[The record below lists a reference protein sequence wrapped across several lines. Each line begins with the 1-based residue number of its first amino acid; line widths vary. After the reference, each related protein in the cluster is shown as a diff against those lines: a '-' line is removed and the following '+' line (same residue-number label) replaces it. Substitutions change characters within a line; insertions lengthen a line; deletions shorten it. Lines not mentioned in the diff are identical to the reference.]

1 MTRQLLTAQR
11 CAGLSFVLFALL
23 ILSTTPPAS
32 AQGYPP
38 NCSPVGSAVCASMY
52 PLEWQYTNRGTC
64 RGFPARSS
72 EAEAAQDIVTDYT
85 RPDQCNLNVTPS
97 GGWLSGG
104 PHSIGFC
111 GGVQDFVSLPFLHR
125 NTGIPIENH
134 RLYDIDWQQPRPA
147 CTSYHAR
154 SSIAMKTSL
163 VCPPGMTGAIHGTI
177 VVDGETYSSWYCA
190 SSAVAPPKNLGEP
203 DAKNCGA
210 LTKKPIHIAT
220 GNKFKVETDYVA
232 VGAGGLEFKRFYN
245 HGGVPESQSV
255 WFGAN
260 WFTHIGKYWRHT
272 YDRSI
277 LHVVSGALTTAS
289 AYRADGKVLA
299 FNLYNGAFAAQKD
312 VDDRLE
318 KLMDGGWKFTTSADD
333 VELYDAEGRL
343 LSITTR
349 AGLAQTLAYSDGS
362 TPAAIA
368 PRPGLLIGVTDSF
381 GHGLGFRYNA
391 AAQLVAMTDPAGGAF
406 AYAHDPAGNLVS
418 VTYPDTKVRSYVYDE
433 PGNTSGTSQPSALTG
448 IIDENNAR
456 FSTYKYDSAGRAT
469 FSGLANGADTTTLSY
484 TSGTS
489 TLVTDALGQTRTY
502 QFSTSHGV
510 QRVSSISSVC
520 RDCGLPA
527 SRTFDANGN
536 VASRTD
542 FNGNVTSYSYD
553 TARNL
558 ETSRIEASGSPRART
573 FATTWH
579 PNFRIPTSTTEPN
592 RTTTFTHDSRGNVLT
607 RTVTDTSATP
617 NASRTWSFTYDDFG
631 RVLTE
636 DGPRT
641 DVSDVTTYT
650 YYNCTT
656 GARCGQVNT
665 ITNAA
670 GHVTTYDAYN
680 AHGQPT
686 QITDANGF
694 VTTVAYDARQ
704 RLADRCAGSFLPA
717 CSGGEL
723 THIDYW
729 PTGLLRKAV
738 QADGSYTE
746 FSYDDAHRLIAI
758 RDGANNRIT
767 YTLDAMGNRTAEN
780 TFDPN
785 NVLKR
790 THARVFNSL
799 NQLWKEVSA
808 AGTANVT
815 TVLGYDNNGN
825 QTTMNAPLG
834 RNSANAYDEL
844 DRLKET
850 TDSNSGV
857 TRLAFD
863 ANDNLTSVTDPRGL
877 VTTYTYNGF
886 GDLKALAS
894 PDTGLMTNTFDT
906 GGNVVSSTDSRNSVA
921 TNTYDSL
928 GRVASSAFRIGTTTD
943 QTITYAYD
951 SGTNGRGHLTG
962 ASDASHS
969 MAWIYDRQGRLT
981 GKSQM
986 LTANSATQSMGYG
999 YNSMGQRT
1007 TLLMPSGRT
1016 IQYGYDSNGKVT
1028 SVTLLGTPN
1037 VNILSNVTYDPFGPI
1052 TGWTWGNG
1060 IATSRAFDADG
1071 KLTSI
1076 AHTSTVVGNRTFGYD
1091 DAFRITG
1098 ISDSASGSP
1107 SWALGY
1113 DLLDRLNSATNA
1125 GVTIGYTFDA
1135 SGNRLAQSGT
1145 SASSYQVA
1153 AGSNRLTS
1161 TSGALVRSYSYDAAG
1176 NTLSSGATTHT
1187 YYHNGRM
1194 KTARLG
1200 SAGRTTYLYN
1210 ALGQRIKKSGGAIT
1224 AALYFMYD
1232 EAGHLVGEYKWTN
1245 GALVL
1250 VQETVWLG
1258 DIPVATLRNVG
1269 GKVTVFHVHTDQLNT
1284 PRKVTTA
1291 STVPV
1296 MKWKWDPTPFGEGA
1310 PVEPSGA
1317 FKYNLRFPGQYFDV
1331 ESNLSY
1337 NYFRDFDPALGRY
1350 VESDPIGLAAG
1361 VNTYGYVGAL
1371 PVSRVDPLGLQTA
1384 GPCPMGQR
1392 SRPVPGAV
1400 NGYQCVD
1407 DPRAANDPPY
1417 CPSGSCAVYPR
1428 EPPKPVETCVQKCER
1443 LRKKCHFL
1451 AGGYGP
1457 STRISA
1463 ALVARAATQ
1472 AVSAGGT
1479 IGSTAL
1485 GAGIGTGPAV
1495 FESLTGMTE
1504 PGIHKGCDTGAMKC
1518 TKECDCKSN

>member
-1 MTRQLLTAQR
+1 
-11 CAGLSFVLFALL
+11 
-23 ILSTTPPAS
+23 
-32 AQGYPP
+32 
-38 NCSPVGSAVCASMY
+38 MY
-52 PLEWQYTNRGTC
+52 PLAWEYSNRGTC
-64 RGFPARSS
+64 RGFPARRS
-72 EAEAAQDIVTDYT
+72 EEEARQDIVFDYT
-85 RPDQCNLNVTPS
+85 RPDQCSLSVTPS
-97 GGWLSGG
+97 GGWLTGG
-104 PHSIGFC
+104 PHSIGYC
-111 GGVQDFVSLPFLHR
+111 GGVLNYTTLPYLHR
-125 NTGIPIENH
+125 NTGIPVQNY
-134 RLYDIDWQQPRPA
+134 RLYDIDWQQPLGA
-147 CTSYHAR
+147 CIGYRAQ
-154 SSIAMKTSL
+154 SSISMQRVL
-163 VCPPGMTGAIHGTI
+163 VCPPGVTGAIHGTI
-177 VVDGETYSSWYCA
+177 VVDGQTHSSMYCA
-190 SSAVAPPKNLGEP
+190 SSGVAPPKNLGEP
-203 DAKNCGA
+203 DAKNCGP
-210 LTKKPIHIAT
+210 LTKNPVHIAT
-220 GNKFKVETDYVA
+220 GNKFLTETDYVA
-232 VGAGGLEFKRFYN
+232 AGAGGLEFKRYYN
-245 HGGVPESQSV
+245 HGGVPESQSA

-260 WFTHIGKYWRHT
+260 WFTRIGKYWRHT

-277 LHVVSGALTTAS
+277 LYVASGALTTAS

-299 FNLYNGAFAAQKD
+299 FNLYNGAFIAQAD

-318 KLMDGGWKFTTSADD
+318 KLAGGGWKVTTPADA
-333 VELYDAEGRL
+333 VELYDAEGKL

-349 AGLAQTLAYSDGS
+349 GGLVQTMAYSDES

-368 PRPGLLIGVTDSF
+368 PVPGLLIGVTDSF
-381 GHGLGFRYNA
+381 GHALGFRYNA
-391 AAQLVAMTDPAGGAF
+391 ASQLVAMTDPAGGVF
-406 AYAHDPAGNLVS
+406 AYAYDPAGNLAS
-418 VTYPDTKVRSYVYDE
+418 VTWPDAKLRTYVYNE

-456 FSTYKYDSAGRAT
+456 FSTYKYDAMGRAT
-469 FSGLANGADTTTLSY
+469 FSGHANGANNTTLSF

-489 TLVTDALGQTRTY
+489 TSVTDALGQTRTY

-510 QRVSSISSVC
+510 QRVSSISSLC

-527 SRTFDANGN
+527 SRSFDANGN

-558 ETSRIEASGSPRART
+558 ETSRTEASGSPRART
-573 FATTWH
+573 IATTWH
-579 PNFRIPTSTTEPN
+579 PIFRIPASTAEPN
-592 RTTTFTHDSRGNVLT
+592 RTTTFTHDSSGNVLT
-607 RTVTDTSATP
+607 RTVTDTSVTP
-617 NASRTWSFTYDDFG
+617 NVSRTWSFSYDGFG

-650 YYNCTT
+650 YYTCTT

-686 QITDANGF
+686 QITDANGL
-694 VTTVAYDARQ
+694 VTTLAYDSRQ
-704 RLADRCAGSFLPA
+704 RLTDRCAGSLLPA

-723 THIDYW
+723 AHIDYW

-738 QADGSYTE
+738 HADGSYTE
-746 FSYDDAHRLIAI
+746 FSYDDAHRLIEI

-790 THARVFNSL
+790 THARVFNTL
-799 NQLWKEVSA
+799 NQLWKEVNA

-844 DRLKET
+844 DRLNEI

-886 GDLKALAS
+886 GDFKALAS
-894 PDTGLMTNTFDT
+894 PDTGLMANTFDS
-906 GGNVVSSTDSRNSVA
+906 GGNIVSSADSRNSIA

-928 GRVASSAFRIGTTTD
+928 GRIVSSAFRIGSTTD
-943 QTITYAYD
+943 QTIRYTYD
-951 SGTNGRGHLTG
+951 SGTHGRGRLTG
-962 ASDASHS
+962 ASDANHS

-981 GKSQM
+981 GKSQT
-986 LTANSATQSMGYG
+986 LTAGSVIQSLGYG
-999 YNSMGQRT
+999 YNSMGQLT

-1016 IQYGYDSNGKVT
+1016 IQYGYDSNGKT
-1028 SVTLLGTPN
+1028 SSVTLLGTPD
-1037 VNILSNVTYDPFGPI
+1037 VTILSNVTYDPFGPI
-1052 TGWTWGNG
+1052 TGWAWGNG
-1060 IATSRAFDADG
+1060 IAASRTFDADG
-1071 KLTSI
+1071 KLTNI
-1076 AHTSTVVGNRTFGYD
+1076 AHASTIVGSRTLSYD

-1098 ISDSASGSP
+1098 ISDSANGDP
-1107 SWALGY
+1107 TWALGY
-1113 DLLDRLNSATNA
+1113 DPLDRLISATNA
-1125 GVTIGYTFDA
+1125 GANIGYTYDA
-1135 SGNRLAQSGT
+1135 NGNRLTQSGT

-1153 AGSNRLTS
+1153 ASSNRLSS

-1176 NTLSSGATTHT
+1176 NTLGSGATTHT
-1187 YYHNGRM
+1187 YYNNGRM

-1232 EAGHLVGEYKWTN
+1232 EAGHLVGEYRWTN

-1269 GKVTVFHVHTDQLNT
+1269 GKVTVFHVHTDQLNA

-1291 STVPV
+1291 AAVPV
-1296 MKWKWDPTPFGEGA
+1296 LKWKWDPTPFGEGA
-1310 PVEPSGA
+1310 PVEPAGA
-1317 FKYNLRFPGQYFDV
+1317 FKYNLRFPGQYFDL

-1371 PVSRVDPLGLQTA
+1371 PVSRIDPLGLQTA

-1392 SRPVPGAV
+1392 SRPIPGVA
-1400 NGYQCVD
+1400 NGYQCID

-1417 CPSGSCAVYPR
+1417 CPGGGCAVYPLN
-1428 EPPKPVETCVQKCER
+1428 PPKPVETCEQKCER
-1443 LRKKCHFL
+1443 LRSKCYKL
-1451 AGGYGP
+1451 TQGYGP
-1457 STRISA
+1457 ATRIST
-1463 ALVARAATQ
+1463 ALVSRAGTQ
-1472 AVSAGGT
+1472 VAGSGSSVGT
-1479 IGSTAL
+1479 TTLIA
-1485 GAGIGTGPAV
+1485 GAGSGPSV
-1495 FESLTGMTE
+1495 FEWLTGMTE
-1504 PGIHKGCDTGAMKC
+1504 AGILKGCEVGKVKC
-1518 TKECDCKSN
+1518 KKLCDCNGVQ